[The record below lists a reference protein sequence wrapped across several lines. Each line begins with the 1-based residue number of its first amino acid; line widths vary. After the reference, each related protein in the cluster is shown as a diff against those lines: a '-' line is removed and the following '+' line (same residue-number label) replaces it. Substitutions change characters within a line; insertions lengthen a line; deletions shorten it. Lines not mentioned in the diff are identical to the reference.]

1 MAYMTIE
8 TAYHT
13 HELQPIIFCYLYLLY
28 LMFSRDYKG
37 LRRLA
42 EMTETRLDL

>member
-8 TAYHT
+8 NSPSHT
-13 HELQPIIFCYLYLLY
+13 HELQPIIYLLY